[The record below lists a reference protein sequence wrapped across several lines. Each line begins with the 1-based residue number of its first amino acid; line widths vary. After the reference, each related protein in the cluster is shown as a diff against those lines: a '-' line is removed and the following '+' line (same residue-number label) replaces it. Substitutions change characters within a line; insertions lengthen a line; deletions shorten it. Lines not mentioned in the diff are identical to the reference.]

1 MHLDHLGIVTADA
14 DELASRYSAI
24 LDVPIVHEETDRGIH
39 FVFLDVG
46 DGYFELLEPTE
57 PDTVVAEYLDRHG
70 EGMHHIAL
78 VVESIPEALETAKAA
93 GAELIDEEPRPGAW
107 DHDQIAFLHPES
119 TGGVLIEF
127 VGH

>member
-14 DELASRYSAI
+14 DALAERYAAI
-24 LDVPIVHEETDRGIH
+24 LDVPVVHEETARGIH

-46 DGYFELLEPTE
+46 DGYFELLEPTDSE
-57 PDTVVAEYLDRHG
+57 TVVARFLDRQG

-78 VVESIPEALETAKAA
+78 VVDSIPDALDAA
-93 GAELIDEEPRPGAW
+93 REGGAELIDEEPRPGAW
-107 DHDQIAFLHPES
+107 GHDIAFLHPDS

-127 VGH
+127 VAH

>member
-14 DELASRYSAI
+14 DALAERYAAI
-24 LDVPIVHEETDRGIH
+24 LDVPVVHEETARGIH

-46 DGYFELLEPTE
+46 DGYFELLEPTDSE
-57 PDTVVAEYLDRHG
+57 TVVARFLDRQG

-78 VVESIPEALETAKAA
+78 VVDSIPEALDAA
-93 GAELIDEEPRPGAW
+93 REGGAELIDEEPRPGAW
-107 DHDQIAFLHPES
+107 GHDIAFLHPDS

-127 VGH
+127 VAH